1 MHSKAKTPDGTTRIP
16 FDLNS
21 GERWWRDRYSF
32 LMKYGY
38 QLRPRF
44 RPGWTPTWVRKKK
57 DPLLCE
63 DGYRNFHPKVIDAVR
78 VSDGTKVAIKR
89 VPRRSDELPILKYLT
104 SEEMLRD
111 PRNHAVPLLDVFSE
125 DDDAYIFIV
134 MPLLINF
141 SILPFT
147 SVDEVVHFMRQMLEG
162 LSFLHDNNVAHRDC
176 STLNIMMDGTPVFP
190 RGFHPG
196 ARNLEYGRTSFA
208 HPRRRRDV
216 AGVKYYFTDFGI
228 SSHFDGNDANRLVT
242 GKACLDKNLPELYQ
256 DDPHDPFAVDIFL
269 LGDVF
274 KDVLVEQYDGLSFL
288 APLIDAMIQRDPKSR
303 PTVRESLQLFNDI
316 VKQQTPRL
324 LLRLIVTSDADRLS
338 RFLCDIGSMKRETK
352 LAIKSWLSS
361 LRKAYT

>member
-1 MHSKAKTPDGTTRIP
+1 MHFKAKTPDGKTHIP

-44 RPGWTPTWVRKKK
+44 RPGWTPTWVRKKR

-89 VPRRSDELPILKYLT
+89 VPRRCDELPILKYLT

-147 SVDEVVHFMRQMLEG
+147 SVDEVVDFMRQMLEG

-176 STLNIMMDGTPVFP
+176 STLNIMMDGTP
-190 RGFHPG
+190 
-196 ARNLEYGRTSFA
+196 Y
-208 HPRRRRDV
+208 
-216 AGVKYYFTDFGI
+216 
-228 SSHFDGNDANRLVT
+228 
-242 GKACLDKNLPELYQ
+242 
-256 DDPHDPFAVDIFL
+256 
-269 LGDVF
+269 
-274 KDVLVEQYDGLSFL
+274 VLVNQYDGLSFL
-288 APLIDAMIQRDPKSR
+288 APLIDAMTQRDPKSR
-303 PTVRESLQLFNDI
+303 PTVRESLQFFNDI

-324 LLRLIVTSDADRLS
+324 LLHLIVTSDADRLN

-361 LRKAYT
+361 PHKE

>member
-1 MHSKAKTPDGTTRIP
+1 MTSSKTKTAGVETRIP
-16 FDLNS
+16 FDLNT
-21 GERWWRDRYSF
+21 GEKWWRDRYSF

-44 RPGWTPTWVRKKK
+44 RPGWTPTWVRKKR

-89 VPRRSDELPILKYLT
+89 IPRRCDELPILKYLA

-147 SVDEVVHFMRQMLEG
+147 SVDEVVDFMRQMLEG

-196 ARNLEYGRTSFA
+196 K
-208 HPRRRRDV
+208 D
-216 AGVKYYFTDFGI
+216 
-228 SSHFDGNDANRLVT
+228 
-242 GKACLDKNLPELYQ
+242 CLDKNLPELYQ
-256 DDPHDPFAVDIFL
+256 DDPYDPFAVDIFL

-274 KDVLVEQYDGLSFL
+274 KDVLVNQYDGLSFL
-288 APLIDAMIQRDPKSR
+288 APLIDAMIQRDSKSR

-316 VKQQTPRL
+316 VKEQSPRTL
-324 LLRLIVTSDADRLS
+324 LHLIVTSDADRLS
-338 RFLCDIGSMKRETK
+338 RFLCEAGSMKREAM
-352 LAIKSWLSS
+352 LAISSCFCMLKLSPVRN
-361 LRKAYT
+361 LQERY